1 MSLTVRG
8 KRVLVRTEDQSVT
21 ERPSGLVLVEAYAPD
36 VVGTVV
42 ACGDVQDV
50 ALGDVVLF
58 PADAGLPL
66 EYDGLSYLVLAEEE
80 LIAVHVENAA

>member
-1 MSLTVRG
+1 VNLTVRG
-8 KRVLVRTEDQSVT
+8 KRVLVVTEDQSIT

-42 ACGDVQDV
+42 AVGDVQDV
-50 ALGDVVLF
+50 GLGDVVLF

-66 EYDGLSYLVLAEEE
+66 EYDGLSYLVLAEDE
-80 LIAVHVENAA
+80 LLAVYVENAA